1 MLVYLHVFIQEIE
14 SRRKNLEYEM
24 YIRVRPGLD
33 SRLDI
38 REPLFEPMGIR
49 ERALVG
55 VRIDDE
61 R

>member
-1 MLVYLHVFIQEIE
+1 
-14 SRRKNLEYEM
+14 M

-33 SRLDI
+33 SRLEI
-38 REPLFEPMGIR
+38 REPPFEPIGIR